1 VTEFIHEP
9 VLLEEVLS
17 ALQPAAG
24 RLYVDGTVGGG
35 GHAEAILE
43 ASGPDGRLVAFDR
56 DDWALAA
63 AAKRLAKFGDR
74 LELHREPFAGLAN
87 RLAKASC
94 DGVLL
99 DLGVSSPQLD
109 VAERGFSFQADGPL
123 DMRMDRRQ
131 PVSAAQ
137 LVNELEAG
145 ELATIFWE
153 LGGERRSRRIARA
166 IVEQRDMQRIETT
179 TQLADTVERVCP
191 RRGAR
196 KHPATG
202 VFQALRM
209 AVNDELGQVRAG
221 LDAAWSVL
229 KPGGRLAVITFHSG
243 EDRLVKQFSRCLAK
257 PYTVRGE
264 VDVPELR
271 EPREPLAR
279 ELSRK
284 AIKPSDAEVGRNPRS
299 RSAQMRAM
307 EKL

>member
-1 VTEFIHEP
+1 MTEFIHEP
-9 VLLEEVLS
+9 VLLEEALL

-43 ASGPDGRLVAFDR
+43 ASGPGGRLVGFDR

-63 AAKRLAKFGDR
+63 AARRLKRFGDR
-74 LELHREPFAGLAN
+74 LELHREPFAGLAKC
-87 RLAKASC
+87 LAKASC

-109 VAERGFSFQADGPL
+109 EAERGFSFQVEGPL

-179 TQLADTVERVCP
+179 PQLADTVERACP

-196 KHPATG
+196 THPATG

-209 AVNDELGQVRAG
+209 AVNDELGQVQAG

-229 KPGGRLAVITFHSG
+229 KPGGCLAVITFHSG
-243 EDRLVKQFSRCLAK
+243 EDRLVKQFSRRLAK
-257 PYTVRGE
+257 PYTVRGD

>member
-1 VTEFIHEP
+1 MTEFIHEP
-9 VLLEEVLS
+9 VLLEEALL

-43 ASGPDGRLVAFDR
+43 ASGPGGRLVGFDR

-63 AAKRLAKFGDR
+63 AARRLKRFGDR
-74 LELHREPFAGLAN
+74 LELHREPFAGLAKC
-87 RLAKASC
+87 LAKASC

-109 VAERGFSFQADGPL
+109 EAERGFSFQVEGPL

-179 TQLADTVERVCP
+179 LQLADTVERACP

-196 KHPATG
+196 THPATG

-209 AVNDELGQVRAG
+209 AVNDELGQVQAG

-229 KPGGRLAVITFHSG
+229 KPGGCLAVITFHSG
-243 EDRLVKQFSRCLAK
+243 EDRLVKQFSRRLAK

>member
-1 VTEFIHEP
+1 MTEFIHEP
-9 VLLEEVLS
+9 VLLEEALL

-43 ASGPDGRLVAFDR
+43 ASGPDGRLVGFDR

-63 AAKRLAKFGDR
+63 AARRLKRFGDR
-74 LELHREPFAGLAN
+74 LELHREPFAGLAKC
-87 RLAKASC
+87 LAKASC

-109 VAERGFSFQADGPL
+109 EAERGFSFQVEGPL

-179 TQLADTVERVCP
+179 LQLADTVERACP

-196 KHPATG
+196 THPATG

-209 AVNDELGQVRAG
+209 AVNDELGQVQAG

-229 KPGGRLAVITFHSG
+229 KPGGCLAVITFHSG
-243 EDRLVKQFSRCLAK
+243 EDRLVKQFSRRLAK
-257 PYTVRGE
+257 PYTVRGD

>member
-1 VTEFIHEP
+1 MTEFIHEP
-9 VLLEEVLS
+9 VLLEEVLL

-43 ASGPDGRLVAFDR
+43 ASGPGGRLVGFDR

-63 AAKRLAKFGDR
+63 AARRLKRFGDR
-74 LELHREPFAGLAN
+74 LELHREPFAGLAKC
-87 RLAKASC
+87 LAKASC

-109 VAERGFSFQADGPL
+109 EAERGFSFQVEGPL

-179 TQLADTVERVCP
+179 TQLADTVERACP

-196 KHPATG
+196 THPATG

-209 AVNDELGQVRAG
+209 AVNDELGQVQAG

-229 KPGGRLAVITFHSG
+229 KPGGCLAVITFHSG
-243 EDRLVKQFSRCLAK
+243 EDRLVKQFSRRLAK
-257 PYTVRGE
+257 PYTVRGD

>member
-1 VTEFIHEP
+1 MTEFIHEP

-74 LELHREPFAGLAN
+74 LELHREPFAGLPN

-299 RSAQMRAM
+299 RSAQLRAM

>member
-1 VTEFIHEP
+1 MTEFIHEP

-17 ALQPAAG
+17 ALQPASG
-24 RLYVDGTVGGG
+24 GLYVDGTVGGG

-43 ASGPDGRLVAFDR
+43 ASNPDGRLVAFDR
-56 DDWALAA
+56 DDLALAA
-63 AAKRLAKFGDR
+63 TARRLARFGGR
-74 LELHREPFAGLAN
+74 LQLHRESFAGLAK

-109 VAERGFSFQADGPL
+109 EAERGFSFQVEGPL

-131 PVSAAQ
+131 PVTAEQ
-137 LVNELEAG
+137 LVNELEP
-145 ELATIFWE
+145 EPLATIFWE
-153 LGGERRSRRIARA
+153 LGGVRRSRRIARA
-166 IVEQRDMQRIETT
+166 IVEQRDMQRFETT
-179 TQLADTVERVCP
+179 TQLAETVERACP

-196 KHPATG
+196 THPATG

-209 AVNDELGQVRAG
+209 VVNDELDQAQAG
-221 LDAAWSVL
+221 LDAVWSVL

-243 EDRLVKQFSRCLAK
+243 EDRLVKQFSRGLAK
-257 PYTVRGE
+257 PYTVRGGI
-264 VDVPELR
+264 DVPELR

-284 AIKPSDAEVGRNPRS
+284 AIRPGVAELERNPRS
-299 RSAQMRAM
+299 RSAQLRAL

>member
-1 VTEFIHEP
+1 MTEFIHEP
-9 VLLEEVLS
+9 VLLEEVLL

-43 ASGPDGRLVAFDR
+43 ASGPGGRLVGFDR

-63 AAKRLAKFGDR
+63 AARRLKRFGDR
-74 LELHREPFAGLAN
+74 LELHREPFAGLAKC
-87 RLAKASC
+87 LAKASC

-109 VAERGFSFQADGPL
+109 EAERGFSFQVEGPL

-131 PVSAAQ
+131 PVSATQ

-179 TQLADTVERVCP
+179 LQLADTVERVCP

-196 KHPATG
+196 THPATG

-209 AVNDELGQVRAG
+209 AVNDELGQVQAG

-229 KPGGRLAVITFHSG
+229 KPGGCLAVITFHSG
-243 EDRLVKQFSRCLAK
+243 EDRLVKQFSRRLAK
-257 PYTVRGE
+257 PYTVRGD

>member
-1 VTEFIHEP
+1 MTEFIHEP
-9 VLLEEVLS
+9 VLLEEALL

-43 ASGPDGRLVAFDR
+43 ASGPGGRLVGFDR

-63 AAKRLAKFGDR
+63 AARRLKRFGDR
-74 LELHREPFAGLAN
+74 LELHREPVAGLAKC
-87 RLAKASC
+87 LAKASC

-109 VAERGFSFQADGPL
+109 EAERGFSFQVEGPL

-179 TQLADTVERVCP
+179 LQLADTVERACP

-196 KHPATG
+196 THPATG

-209 AVNDELGQVRAG
+209 AVNDELGQVQAG

-229 KPGGRLAVITFHSG
+229 KPGGCLAVITFHSG
-243 EDRLVKQFSRCLAK
+243 EDRLVKQFSRRLAK
-257 PYTVRGE
+257 PYTVRGD

>member
-43 ASGPDGRLVAFDR
+43 ASSPDGRLVAFDR

-63 AAKRLAKFGDR
+63 TAKRLAKFGDR
-74 LELHREPFAGLAN
+74 LELYQEPFADLAK

-109 VAERGFSFQADGPL
+109 EAERGFSFQSEGPL

-145 ELATIFWE
+145 ELAKIFWE

-166 IVEQRDMQRIETT
+166 IVEQRDMQRLETT

-196 KHPATG
+196 THPATG

-209 AVNDELGQVRAG
+209 VVNDELGQVQAG

-243 EDRLVKQFSRCLAK
+243 EDRLVKQFSRRLAK

-284 AIKPSDAEVGRNPRS
+284 AIKPSDAEIARNPRS
-299 RSAQMRAM
+299 RSAQLRAM

>member
-9 VLLEEVLS
+9 VLLEEVLL

-43 ASGPDGRLVAFDR
+43 ASGPGGRLVGFDR

-63 AAKRLAKFGDR
+63 AARRLKRFGDR
-74 LELHREPFAGLAN
+74 LELHREPFAGLAKC
-87 RLAKASC
+87 LAKASC

-109 VAERGFSFQADGPL
+109 EAERGFSFQVEGPL

-179 TQLADTVERVCP
+179 MQLADTVERACP

-196 KHPATG
+196 THPATG

-209 AVNDELGQVRAG
+209 AVNDELGQVQAG

-229 KPGGRLAVITFHSG
+229 KPGGCLAVITFHSG
-243 EDRLVKQFSRCLAK
+243 EDRLVKQFSRRLAK
-257 PYTVRGE
+257 PYTVRGD

>member
-1 VTEFIHEP
+1 MTEFIHEP
-9 VLLEEVLS
+9 VLLEEALL

-43 ASGPDGRLVAFDR
+43 ASGPGGRLVGFDR

-63 AAKRLAKFGDR
+63 AARRLKRFGDR
-74 LELHREPFAGLAN
+74 LELHREPFAGLAKC
-87 RLAKASC
+87 LAKASC

-109 VAERGFSFQADGPL
+109 EAERGFSFQVEGPL

-131 PVSAAQ
+131 AVSAAQ

-179 TQLADTVERVCP
+179 LQLADTVERACP

-196 KHPATG
+196 THPATG

-209 AVNDELGQVRAG
+209 AVNDELGQVQAG

-229 KPGGRLAVITFHSG
+229 KPGGCLAVITFHSG
-243 EDRLVKQFSRCLAK
+243 EDRLVKQFSRRLAK
-257 PYTVRGE
+257 PYTVRGD

>member
-1 VTEFIHEP
+1 MTEFIHEP

-17 ALQPAAG
+17 ALQPASG
-24 RLYVDGTVGGG
+24 GLYVDGTVGGG

-43 ASGPDGRLVAFDR
+43 ASGPDGRLVGFDR

-63 AAKRLAKFGDR
+63 AARRLKRFGDR
-74 LELHREPFAGLAN
+74 LELHREPFAGLAKC
-87 RLAKASC
+87 LAKASC

-109 VAERGFSFQADGPL
+109 EAERGFSFQVEGPL

-179 TQLADTVERVCP
+179 LQLADTVERACP

-196 KHPATG
+196 THPATG

-209 AVNDELGQVRAG
+209 AVNDELGQVQAG

-229 KPGGRLAVITFHSG
+229 KPGGCLAVITFHSG
-243 EDRLVKQFSRCLAK
+243 EDRLVKQFSRRLAK
-257 PYTVRGE
+257 PYTVRGD

-299 RSAQMRAM
+299 RSAQLRAM

>member
-1 VTEFIHEP
+1 MTEFIHEP
-9 VLLEEVLS
+9 VLLEEALL

-43 ASGPDGRLVAFDR
+43 ASGPGGRLVGFDR

-63 AAKRLAKFGDR
+63 AARRLKRFGDR
-74 LELHREPFAGLAN
+74 LELHREPFAALAKC
-87 RLAKASC
+87 LAKASC

-109 VAERGFSFQADGPL
+109 EAERGFSFQVEGPL

-179 TQLADTVERVCP
+179 LQLADTVERACP

-196 KHPATG
+196 THPATG

-209 AVNDELGQVRAG
+209 AVNDELGQVQAG

-229 KPGGRLAVITFHSG
+229 KPGGCLAVITFHSG
-243 EDRLVKQFSRCLAK
+243 EDRLVKQFSRRLAK
-257 PYTVRGE
+257 PYTVRGD

-307 EKL
+307 VKL

>member
-9 VLLEEVLS
+9 VLLEEALL

-43 ASGPDGRLVAFDR
+43 ASGPGGRLVGFDR

-63 AAKRLAKFGDR
+63 AARRLKRFGDR
-74 LELHREPFAGLAN
+74 LELHREPFAGLAKC
-87 RLAKASC
+87 LAKASC

-109 VAERGFSFQADGPL
+109 EAERGFSFQVEGPL

-179 TQLADTVERVCP
+179 LQLADTVERACP

-196 KHPATG
+196 THPATG

-209 AVNDELGQVRAG
+209 AVNDELGQVQAG

-229 KPGGRLAVITFHSG
+229 KPGGCLAVITFHSG
-243 EDRLVKQFSRCLAK
+243 EDRLVKQFSRRLAK
-257 PYTVRGE
+257 PYTVRGD

-299 RSAQMRAM
+299 HSAQMRAM

>member
-1 VTEFIHEP
+1 MTEFIHEP
-9 VLLEEVLS
+9 VLLEEVLL

-43 ASGPDGRLVAFDR
+43 ASGPGGRLVGFDR

-63 AAKRLAKFGDR
+63 AARRLKRFGDR
-74 LELHREPFAGLAN
+74 LELHREPFAGLAKC
-87 RLAKASC
+87 LAKASC

-109 VAERGFSFQADGPL
+109 EAERGFSFQVEGPL

-179 TQLADTVERVCP
+179 LQLADTVERTCP

-196 KHPATG
+196 THPATG

-209 AVNDELGQVRAG
+209 AVNDELGQVQAG

-229 KPGGRLAVITFHSG
+229 KPGGCLAVITFHSG
-243 EDRLVKQFSRCLAK
+243 EDRLVKQFSRRLAK
-257 PYTVRGE
+257 PYTVRGD

-284 AIKPSDAEVGRNPRS
+284 AVKPSDAEVGRNPRS

>member
-1 VTEFIHEP
+1 
-9 VLLEEVLS
+9 
-17 ALQPAAG
+17 
-24 RLYVDGTVGGG
+24 
-35 GHAEAILE
+35 
-43 ASGPDGRLVAFDR
+43 
-56 DDWALAA
+56 
-63 AAKRLAKFGDR
+63 
-74 LELHREPFAGLAN
+74 
-87 RLAKASC
+87 
-94 DGVLL
+94 
-99 DLGVSSPQLD
+99 
-109 VAERGFSFQADGPL
+109 
-123 DMRMDRRQ
+123 MRMDRRQ

-166 IVEQRDMQRIETT
+166 IVEQRDMQRIDTT
-179 TQLADTVERVCP
+179 MQLADTVERACP

-196 KHPATG
+196 THPATG

-209 AVNDELGQVRAG
+209 AVNDELGQVQAG

-229 KPGGRLAVITFHSG
+229 KPGGCLAVITFHSG
-243 EDRLVKQFSRCLAK
+243 EDRLVKQFSRRLAK
-257 PYTVRGE
+257 PYTVRGD

>member
-1 VTEFIHEP
+1 MTEFIHEP
-9 VLLEEVLS
+9 VLLEEALL

-43 ASGPDGRLVAFDR
+43 ASGPGGRLVGFDR

-63 AAKRLAKFGDR
+63 AARRLKRFGDR
-74 LELHREPFAGLAN
+74 LELHREPFAGLAKC
-87 RLAKASC
+87 LAKASC

-109 VAERGFSFQADGPL
+109 EAERGFSFQVEGPL

-179 TQLADTVERVCP
+179 LQLADTVERACP

-196 KHPATG
+196 THPATG

-209 AVNDELGQVRAG
+209 AVNDELGQVQAG
-221 LDAAWSVL
+221 LDAAWLVL
-229 KPGGRLAVITFHSG
+229 KPGGCLAVITFHSG
-243 EDRLVKQFSRCLAK
+243 EDRLVKQFSRRLAK
-257 PYTVRGE
+257 PYTVRGD

>member
-1 VTEFIHEP
+1 MTEFIHEP
-9 VLLEEVLS
+9 VLLEEVLL

-43 ASGPDGRLVAFDR
+43 ASGPGGRLVGFDR

-63 AAKRLAKFGDR
+63 AARRLKRFGDR
-74 LELHREPFAGLAN
+74 LELHREPFAGLAKC
-87 RLAKASC
+87 LAKASC

-109 VAERGFSFQADGPL
+109 EAERGFSFQVEGPL

-131 PVSAAQ
+131 PVSATQ

-179 TQLADTVERVCP
+179 MQLADTVERACP

-196 KHPATG
+196 THPATG

-209 AVNDELGQVRAG
+209 AVNDELGQVQAG

-229 KPGGRLAVITFHSG
+229 KPGGCLAVITFHSG
-243 EDRLVKQFSRCLAK
+243 EDRLVKQFSRRLAK
-257 PYTVRGE
+257 PYTVRGD

-284 AIKPSDAEVGRNPRS
+284 AVKPSDAEVGRNPRS